1 MFDPNHMLMPVFALV
16 TLPFIIALRLAY
28 LRNAAVASKKVPLD
42 DFKLL
47 RDTTKHDDTM
57 LAVSRNYINLFEMP
71 VLFYLVVVL
80 YYVTYKA
87 DMTALT
93 LAWGYVACR
102 YIHTLVHIGKNE
114 VPLRFAAFGGSVAF
128 LLGLWVKLGLAI
140 YLR

>member
-16 TLPFIIALRLAY
+16 TLPFIVVLRLVYLRLA
-28 LRNAAVASKKVPLD
+28 AIKSKTVPLD

-47 RDTTKHDDTM
+47 KDTSKHSDAM

-87 DMTALT
+87 DMAALAF
-93 LAWGYVACR
+93 AWGYVACR
-102 YIHTLVHIGKNE
+102 YIHTLIHIGKN
-114 VPLRFAAFGGSVAF
+114 VVRLRAAAFTGSVAF
-128 LLGLWVKLGLAI
+128 LLGLWIKLALAI
-140 YLR
+140 YLK